1 MKARFI
7 VLLTVAIFATW
18 ASSAHAQ
25 TRVNNSGNGGINII
39 KGQIFTP
46 GERRAGGE
54 VTVRLQ
60 SMSSGELTLM
70 TDQSGG
76 FEFRSL
82 AAGSYMLVVDAG
94 DAFET
99 FREPVVIDGDVQI
112 NDPTVRVL
120 VKRPK
125 TYTVPVYLQLKR
137 TPGEKAGVINAKFA
151 AIPKDALKHYQKGLE
166 LAGAGKADA
175 ALGEFKLAIA
185 GYPSFSAAYL
195 QIGKIHLKGGDIDDA
210 VDALRSAVS
219 YDRDDFDAAVDYGV
233 ALYGKKD
240 FSAAETELTRASQL
254 NATAVTP
261 HYYLGL
267 LYIQTKKMDKAQ
279 DELET
284 AKRLKGNKNFPLL
297 HRYLGGVYLSRNKNK
312 EAAAELETYL
322 TLAPDTKD
330 ADRLRQ
336 TIADLKAKSN

>member
-7 VLLTVAIFATW
+7 ALLTIAVVAFCAPW
-18 ASSAHAQ
+18 VRGQ
-25 TRVNNSGNGGINII
+25 TRVNYSGNGGINVI

-46 GERRAGGE
+46 GDRRADGE

-60 SMSSGELTLM
+60 SMSFGELSLI

-82 AAGSYMLVVDAG
+82 AAGSYMLIVDAG
-94 DAFET
+94 EAFET
-99 FREPVVIDGDVQI
+99 VRESVVIDGDVQV

-125 TYTVPVYLQLKR
+125 TYTIPVYLQLKR
-137 TPGEKAGVINAKFA
+137 TTVEKAGVINAKFA
-151 AIPKDALKHYQKGLE
+151 AVPKDALKHYEKGLQ
-166 LAGAGKADA
+166 LAGAGKTDA
-175 ALGEFKLAIA
+175 ALAELRLAVA
-185 GYPSFSAAYL
+185 GYQSFSAAYL
-195 QIGKIHLKGGDIDDA
+195 QIGKIHLKAGQIDDA
-210 VDALRSAVS
+210 LDALRSAVS
-219 YDRDDFDAAVDYGV
+219 YDREDFDSAVDYGV

-240 FSAAETELTRASQL
+240 FPAAETELTRASQL

-267 LYIQTKKMDKAQ
+267 LYIQTKKLEKAQ
-279 DELET
+279 EELET
-284 AKRLKGNKNFPLL
+284 AKRLKGTKNFPLL
-297 HRYLGGVYLSRNKNK
+297 HRYLGGVYLARNMNK

-322 TLAPDTKD
+322 ALAPETKD